1 MAYFDELNLK
11 IVDNK
16 YIYPPVIALTIL
28 FGALFSFVDFHIA
41 VVITLP
47 LVVLYFSLLIFH
59 TYRGIIKEIRYQD
72 ERTQALF
79 NIHALVKPRAPLP
92 YLSGWAAFP
101 ELISTILGE
110 VKHLKPDNIIEIGS
124 GSSTIITSYLLQE
137 HEKGFIHSLDH
148 DEYYGGKT
156 KTQLAQHGLSDFAE
170 IYFTPLVAHSIGNK
184 KYTWYDLSS
193 FKVEEQSVQLLVV
206 DGPPEKTQ
214 RHARYPA
221 LPLLAKYLAN
231 NAVIILDDA
240 GRQEEQE
247 IVQMWL
253 KEYPEFEH
261 EFIPTEKGISVLRKK
276 A

>member
-16 YIYPPVIALTIL
+16 YIYPPVIVLALL

-41 VVITLP
+41 VAVTLP

-79 NIHALVKPRAPLP
+79 NIHSLVKPRAPLP

-101 ELISTILGE
+101 ELINTILGE
-110 VKHLKPDNIIEIGS
+110 VKTLKPDHIIEIGS
-124 GSSTIITSYLLQE
+124 GSSTIITSYLLE
-137 HEKGFIHSLDH
+137 ELEKGFIHSLDH
-148 DEYYGGKT
+148 DEFYGGKT
-156 KTQLAQHGLSDFAE
+156 KTQLVQHGLADYAE
-170 IYFTPLVAHSIGNK
+170 IHFTPLVNQPVGNK

-193 FKVEEQSVQLLVV
+193 FKLEENSVQLLVV

-214 RHARYPA
+214 QHARYPA
-221 LPLLAKYLAN
+221 VPLLSKYLDK

-240 GRQEEQE
+240 GRKEEQE

-253 KEYPEFEH
+253 KEFPEFEH
-261 EFIPTEKGISVLRKK
+261 EFIPTEKGISVLRRK

>member
-16 YIYPPVIALTIL
+16 YIYPPVIILAVL
-28 FGALFSFVDFHIA
+28 FGVLFSFVDFHLA

-72 ERTQALF
+72 ERNQALF
-79 NIHALVKPRAPLP
+79 NIYSLVKPTAPLP

-101 ELISTILGE
+101 ELINTILGE
-110 VKHLKPDNIIEIGS
+110 VKTLKPDYIIEIGS

-137 HEKGFIHSLDH
+137 HGQGFIHSLDH
-148 DEYYGGKT
+148 DEFYGGKT
-156 KTQLAQHGLSDFAE
+156 KAQLAQHGLSDYAE
-170 IYFTPLVAHSIGNK
+170 IHFTPLVDQSVGSN
-184 KYTWYDLSS
+184 KYTWYDLSA
-193 FKVEEQSVQLLVV
+193 FKLEENSVQLLVV

-221 LPLLAKYLAN
+221 LPLLEKYLDK
-231 NAVIILDDA
+231 NAVVILDDA
-240 GRQEEQE
+240 GRKEEQE
-247 IVQMWL
+247 SVQMWL
-253 KEYPEFEH
+253 KEFPGFEH
-261 EFIPTEKGISVLRKK
+261 EFIPTEKGISILRRK